1 MSAPSIYTT
10 PCWDQRSGPP
20 EFTIVIPCYNHAVAL
35 PEAVQSVVA
44 QRDAD
49 WELVIVNDGSTDQ
62 SESVARSLLQ
72 LHSDLPLALISQSP
86 SGHPAH
92 ARNSGIAQARA
103 EWILCLDADDQ
114 INDSF
119 LASTHALIQAK
130 PWIGLAYPLVSSL
143 NDPLF
148 EPVQHSFELQKILEW
163 VLIPTATVFR
173 KAAWEKTGGYYPT
186 GYEDWDF
193 WLSCIELGYFPQP
206 VSEAV
211 FYYRSSL
218 TGVYGRHLSQDGL
231 YKARI
236 IERHPALFSTLQRY
250 WAQKVLANPSE
261 LALQNAFR
269 AGTMPQFPGDQ
280 LSACSEQL
288 QEYLKRLEAEKHTQ
302 ITAKA
307 RFDLFLTH
315 LPFSEKALEY
325 HANSG
330 FWGEHCQPKSSQT
343 LKWVLEQ
350 QPFPIKAQVE
360 LAEHTHSLKLPL
372 PGPFQADL
380 APEIASILWEH
391 PQRLLLLGNPQD
403 PRWEISLECC
413 LTPPQSELLF
423 ALWLPEKEPEEW
435 LLDWLDSKGLDP
447 ENMPEMVLLPEIPP
461 EHCPVTFAFFEQ
473 IYLAPGSA
481 KGLAL
486 QVLLSGKTL
495 WTAEAE
501 PEWLNF
507 GIQEEVPASP
517 WFERLLSCEPKLKAL
532 MAPVDFRQRWNQH
545 CLQSAREWYDTVLEP
560 SLKFSEPSLPN
571 SPTQYLG

>member
-1 MSAPSIYTT
+1 
-10 PCWDQRSGPP
+10 
-20 EFTIVIPCYNHAVAL
+20 
-35 PEAVQSVVA
+35 
-44 QRDAD
+44 
-49 WELVIVNDGSTDQ
+49 
-62 SESVARSLLQ
+62 
-72 LHSDLPLALISQSP
+72 
-86 SGHPAH
+86 
-92 ARNSGIAQARA
+92 
-103 EWILCLDADDQ
+103 
-114 INDSF
+114 
-119 LASTHALIQAK
+119 
-130 PWIGLAYPLVSSL
+130 
-143 NDPLF
+143 
-148 EPVQHSFELQKILEW
+148 VQHSFELEKILEW

-173 KAAWEKTGGYYPT
+173 KNAWEKTGGYYPT

-218 TGVYGRHLSQDGL
+218 TGVYGSHLSQDGL

-236 IERHPALFSTLQRY
+236 IDRHPALFSTLQRY
-250 WAQKVLANPSE
+250 WAQKVLANPSNM
-261 LALQNAFR
+261 ALQNAFR
-269 AGTMPQFPGDQ
+269 AGTMPQFPEDQ
-280 LSACSEQL
+280 LSACTELL
-288 QEYLKRLEAEKHTQ
+288 QEYLKRLEAEKHWQ

-325 HANSG
+325 H
-330 FWGEHCQPKSSQT
+330 PKSSQS

-360 LAEHTHSLKLPL
+360 LEEHTHSLKLPL

-380 APEIASILWEH
+380 ASEIASILWEH

-413 LTPPQSELLF
+413 LTTPQSELLF
-423 ALWLPEKEPEEW
+423 ALWLPEEDPEEW

-447 ENMPEMVLLPEIPP
+447 EIMPEMVLLTEIPP
-461 EHCPVTFAFFEQ
+461 DHCPVSFAFFEQ

-495 WTAEAE
+495 WTAEIE
-501 PEWLNF
+501 TEWLNF
-507 GIQEEVPASP
+507 GIQEEVPASL
-517 WFERLLSCEPKLKAL
+517 WFERLQIGEPKLKAL
-532 MAPVDFRQRWNQH
+532 KAPVDFRQRWNQH
-545 CLQSAREWYDTVLEP
+545 CLKSAREWFETVLDP
-560 SLKFSEPSLPN
+560 QFALRTGF
-571 SPTQYLG
+571 